1 MDRINKAQLDPLP
14 LYDKIDVILA
24 REEKKVPEREGEE
37 TDEDYRERLIQVC
50 GLFLDL
56 SIIGFVSLTQYV
68 KQELPLQRGQQNA
81 VKEQQPQGDQQQA
94 PQPAQVAEDQG

>member
-14 LYDKIDVILA
+14 LYDKIDVILT

-50 GLFLDL
+50 GQAVLGPLNHWFC
-56 SIIGFVSLTQYV
+56 VSYTV
-68 KQELPLQRGQQNA
+68 CEAGASSSERT
-81 VKEQQPQGDQQQA
+81 
-94 PQPAQVAEDQG
+94 AECG